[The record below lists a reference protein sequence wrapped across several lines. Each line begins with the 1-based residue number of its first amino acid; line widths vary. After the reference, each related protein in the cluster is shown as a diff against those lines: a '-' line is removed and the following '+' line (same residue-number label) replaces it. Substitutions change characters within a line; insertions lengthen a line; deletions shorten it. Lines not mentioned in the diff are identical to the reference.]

1 MSGATRISVELAVA
15 ILTVLFYH
23 HTSRT
28 LITKHKCN
36 SRIGCVLP
44 IEVHAAKMEDK
55 DESSSFL
62 PPFKVSAGVSPL
74 QEDGFI
80 PDVNSSNYPQDTIV
94 VAEEIEDVHTEF
106 VSRVILDASSDMYEV
121 ITNLEAKKHSR
132 AFEASD
138 ILEMINMPDFISV
151 ENMFDARED
160 DKSIDRNQSILQRNL
175 ATFGLEIEEVVGD
188 GDCAFRS
195 LEKQIHKL
203 SAGDTLFKEHLESI
217 SLLKNEVEDT
227 YHLRQLFVDEV
238 LNGDEELL
246 SFLPKEDDVE
256 TLQDKEEEFRSPGV
270 YDKMLGD
277 LVMKTCAQI
286 LQLPIMVI
294 TSSEAVSY
302 LPFVPDRLTSK
313 EPAFVAFH
321 YYGAG
326 HYDSTKTSKG

>member
-1 MSGATRISVELAVA
+1 M
-15 ILTVLFYH
+15 
-23 HTSRT
+23 
-28 LITKHKCN
+28 
-36 SRIGCVLP
+36 
-44 IEVHAAKMEDK
+44 
-55 DESSSFL
+55 
-62 PPFKVSAGVSPL
+62 
-74 QEDGFI
+74 
-80 PDVNSSNYPQDTIV
+80 
-94 VAEEIEDVHTEF
+94 HTEF
-106 VSRVILDASSDMYEV
+106 FSRVILDASSDMYEV

-195 LEKQIHKL
+195 LVKKINKL
-203 SAGDTLFKEHLESI
+203 SAGNTLFKEHLESI

-256 TLQDKEEEFRSPGV
+256 TLQDKAEEFRSPGV
-270 YDKMLGD
+270 YDRMLGD

-286 LQLPIMVI
+286 LQLPIMVT

-326 HYDSTKTSKG
+326 HYDSTKTSEG